1 MFTSILQRELK
12 RALVAYASEA
22 ADRMGEVEDEDA
34 DDDDSDWKAITTTF
48 KFQSRQHIFT
58 FEKIANLTPWAAS
71 IIIIIIIFIF
81 NFILFCFFNCFKM
94 SQCSKENDRQAT
106 TIFFWIVIILMIF
119 EEEVEG
125 LSKLLWIHV

>member
-22 ADRMGEVEDEDA
+22 ADRMGEVEEEDA

-48 KFQSRQHIFT
+48 KFQSRQMF
-58 FEKIANLTPWAAS
+58 
-71 IIIIIIIFIF
+71 
-81 NFILFCFFNCFKM
+81 
-94 SQCSKENDRQAT
+94 QCSKENDRQAT
-106 TIFFWIVIILMIF
+106 TIFFWIVIILIF

-125 LSKLLWIHV
+125 LSKLLWIF